1 MMTYEY
7 FVDRLIQAQEEGWE
21 RALDTFNND
30 VDEGMAEKLP
40 SVQDDEGFKYFFPY
54 ENDFC
59 KAADF

>member
-21 RALDTFNND
+21 RALDTFDND
-30 VDEGMAEKLP
+30 VDEGMAERLP
-40 SVQDDEGFKYFFPY
+40 SVWDDEGFKYFDPY

-59 KAADF
+59 EATDF